1 MAKIYWR
8 TIKRGTRTFD
18 AVPETLK
25 EAVIAVAKAEVA
37 KNEITAEEYKKFI
50 GEDYV
55 A

>member
-18 AVPETLK
+18 AIPENLK
-25 EAVIAVAKAEVA
+25 EAVIAIAKAEVA
-37 KNEITAEEYKKFI
+37 DGTITADDYKRFI
-50 GEDYV
+50 GEDYT